1 MTDKE
6 LVRLVAEADGF
17 HLPPAYYRNE
27 VKRKFDRQVT
37 PATVTKAIGVYSTRL
52 LLPEKTLL
60 QKAQDLLMACQHD
73 KRLATAMVGK
83 AAR

>member
-6 LVRLVAEADGF
+6 LVRMVAETDGF

-27 VKRKFDRQVT
+27 VKRKFDRQVS
-37 PATVTKAIGVYSTRL
+37 PATVTKAIGSYSTRL

-60 QKAQDLLMACQHD
+60 QKAKELLMACQHD
-73 KRLATAMVGK
+73 KALAAAMVGK